1 MEIKSSIRKKEFNKE
16 QQSNYREMTTPKHN
30 LDQSMFVYNMLLSI
44 LAPELAKT
52 KFQLEQTKINYA
64 EQAGEA
70 RRLETEM
77 KAYFSKTKKQ

>member
-1 MEIKSSIRKKEFNKE
+1 MEIKSSVKKEFNKD
-16 QQSNYREMTTPKHN
+16 QQSTYRETTTPEHN
-30 LDQSMFVYNMLLSI
+30 SVQPMFAYDVLSSI

-70 RRLETEM
+70 RRLDEEM
-77 KAYFSKTKKQ
+77 KAYFLKTKKQ